1 MAARARADK
10 DSGASL
16 QGHVRVLG
24 VPRRC
29 RMPPGP
35 RLEQRWTHNWLST
48 FAYSD
53 KLSALNIA
61 ASRQGTGRRPMDR
74 NIFRYVV
81 RYSARAQVLA
91 LLMTV
96 ASFPFLY
103 LTLELPKIIIND
115 ALAQSG
121 SRAVYGYTLSQVDYL
136 FALSGV
142 FLVLVLI
149 NGGFKYVINVYKGVV
164 GERMLRRLRYDLY
177 SRVLR
182 FPLPQFRRVSS
193 GEIVQMINAEVEP
206 LGGFIGDAFA
216 LPAFQ
221 GGTLLTILAFM
232 FVQDPILGLAAVAL
246 YPVQIVLIPKL
257 QRQVNLLAKAR
268 VRQTR
273 HMADRI
279 SETVAGVRD
288 IRANDATQYERAR
301 FSRELGTVFDIRFDI
316 YKKKFF
322 IKFINNFLAQLGPF
336 FFYSIG
342 GYLVITGELTLGALV
357 AVIGAQKELYAP
369 WKELLTYYQLMMDVH
384 IKYEQVVAQFDPPAM
399 LPEELQ
405 SAEPQPVDW
414 AAELRAVNLTLLSDD
429 GVPILDGAAFGVQ
442 LPSHVAIVGPAG
454 SGKEELTLVLANLI
468 PPDAGRVLIGDAEV
482 QRLAESVTGRA
493 MTYVGY
499 PTQIFAGTIADNLL
513 FGLKHRPLRP
523 PSGED
528 GRDQSRKREKLEA
541 ERSGNSP
548 YDPDADWIDYAAAGV
563 DDAAAIATVA
573 AQVLGLVRLDRD
585 VYQMGLRGTI
595 DPQDQPELAAAIL
608 RARRA
613 MGERLLD
620 PRLGRLV
627 EVFDPERYNTNAT
640 LAENLLFGAPI
651 GPTFEMEQL
660 ADHPYV
666 QRIIEQAGLTTALAE
681 VGLKV
686 ATTMVELFAD
696 LPPDHEYFRQFSF
709 IGADDLPDYRMLI
722 GRIDANRLDQLS
734 DTDRKRL
741 TALTFKLIPARHRLD
756 LIEEPLQERIL
767 AARRLFR
774 EQLPEDLSGAIAF
787 FDADD
792 YTAGATVQD
801 NVLFGKIAYGQAQ
814 ANERISELMK
824 DVLEELGL
832 RERIIEAGLQAPTG
846 VGGARLSLAQRQ
858 KLALARAILKR
869 PEVLIAYDPV
879 GPLDPAE
886 QHAVLD
892 AVLEAFKGRTVI
904 WALSRGDWAERFE
917 HVLVMQRGRV
927 VEQGAYA
934 ALNKDGSALH
944 ELVAAE

>member
-1 MAARARADK
+1 
-10 DSGASL
+10 
-16 QGHVRVLG
+16 
-24 VPRRC
+24 
-29 RMPPGP
+29 
-35 RLEQRWTHNWLST
+35 
-48 FAYSD
+48 
-53 KLSALNIA
+53 
-61 ASRQGTGRRPMDR
+61 MDR
-74 NIFRYVV
+74 NIFRYVL

-103 LTLELPKIIIND
+103 YTLELPKIIIND

-121 SRAVYGYTLSQVDYL
+121 PRTIFGQTLSQVHYL
-136 FALSGV
+136 LALCGI
-142 FLVLVLI
+142 FLALVLV

-164 GERMLRRLRYDLY
+164 GERMLRRLRYELF

-246 YPVQIVLIPKL
+246 YPVQIALIPRL
-257 QRQVNLLAKAR
+257 QRQVNQLSKAR
-268 VRQTR
+268 VRQVR

-279 SETVAGVRD
+279 NETVAGVRD
-288 IRANDATQYERAR
+288 IRANDATQYERSR
-301 FSRELGTVFDIRFDI
+301 FSKELGIVFNIRFDI

-322 IKFINNFLAQLGPF
+322 IKFINNFIAQLGPF

-342 GYLVITGELTLGALV
+342 GYLVITGDLTIGALV

-369 WKELLTYYQLMMDVH
+369 WKELLAYYQLMMDVH
-384 IKYEQVVAQFDPPAM
+384 IKYEQVVAQFDPAG
-399 LPEELQ
+399 LRAEELQ
-405 SAEPQPVDW
+405 SADPEPVDW
-414 AAELRAVNLTLLSDD
+414 AAELRAVNLALVSED
-429 GVPILDGAAFGVQ
+429 GATILDGAAFGVT

-468 PPDAGRVLIGDAEV
+468 EPDAGRVLIGDHEV

-499 PTQIFAGTIADNLL
+499 PAQIFAGTIADNLL
-513 FGLKHRPLRP
+513 FGLKHRPLTP
-523 PSGED
+523 AE
-528 GRDQSRKREKLEA
+528 RDAASEQIYVRERFES
-541 ERSGNSP
+541 ERSGNSL
-548 YDPDADWIDYAAAGV
+548 YDPDGDWVDYAAAGV
-563 DDAAAIATVA
+563 EDYGAMAAAA
-573 AQVLGLVRLDRD
+573 ARVLSLVRLDRD

-608 RARRA
+608 EARRA
-613 MGERLLD
+613 MGERLRD

-651 GPTFEMEQL
+651 GAPFEMERL
-660 ADHPYV
+660 AAHPYV
-666 QRIIEQAGLTTALAE
+666 QRIIEQAGLTTTLAE
-681 VGLKV
+681 VGLKL
-686 ATTMVELFAD
+686 ASTMVELFAD

-709 IGADDLPDYRMLI
+709 IGADDLPEYRTLI
-722 GRIDANRLDQLS
+722 GRIDANRLDALS
-734 DTDRKRL
+734 GTDRERL
-741 TALTFKLIPARHRLD
+741 IALTFKLIPARHHLG
-756 LIEEPLQERIL
+756 LVEEELQAHIL
-767 AARRLFR
+767 EARRLFR
-774 EQLPEDLSGAIAF
+774 EHLPADLAGTVAF
-787 FDADD
+787 FDPDH

-814 ANERISELMK
+814 ASERISELIE
-824 DVLEELGL
+824 DVLQDLGL
-832 RERIIEAGLQAPTG
+832 RERIIEAGLGAPTG
-846 VGGARLSLAQRQ
+846 VSGARLSLAQRQ
-858 KLALARAILKR
+858 KLALARAMLKR
-869 PEVLIAYDPV
+869 PEVLIVYDPI

-886 QHAVLD
+886 QTAVLD
-892 AVLEAFKGRTVI
+892 AVLEAFEGRTVI
-904 WALSRGDWAERFE
+904 WALSRGDWAQRFD
-917 HVLVMQRGRV
+917 HVLVMQHGRV
-927 VEQGAYA
+927 VEQGEYA